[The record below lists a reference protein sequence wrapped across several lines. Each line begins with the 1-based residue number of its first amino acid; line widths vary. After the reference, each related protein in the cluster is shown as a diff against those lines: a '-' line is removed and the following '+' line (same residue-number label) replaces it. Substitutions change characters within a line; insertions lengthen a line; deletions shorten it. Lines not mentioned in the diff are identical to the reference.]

1 MSEPSRRALGVL
13 LAHAVTTQVVT
24 FVLRP
29 TMAYRA
35 IELDVPSAWLGV
47 LGASFAIAPLLLAL
61 PAGHAADRYGERR
74 MAVAGA
80 LTLVAAGIAFLTLG
94 HTVAGLVAA
103 GILLG
108 TGHLGCVIAQQ
119 ALVANTTRSG
129 GHDAAFGRYTFAASL
144 GQAAGP
150 VLISVFGGEQ
160 AIPDTGAI
168 FLWSCGLAVLLVVL
182 SALLARS
189 PRPEAGDRDDG
200 GGVRSLLRRPGL
212 AYALITSCV
221 VLAAVDITLV
231 YLPAMGT
238 EQGLTAGT
246 IGLLLTVR
254 GLASMAS
261 RFFLGRLSQ
270 AAGRR
275 RLLVTS
281 TVAAAV
287 AMLLTPLP
295 MPLWLLLGVLLVLG
309 FGLGVGQ
316 PLTMSWLAESAPPGL
331 RGRAM
336 SLRLVGNRTGQILL
350 PGAAGLVAAGLGA
363 GGVLMVTALGL
374 GWAGVAARR
383 LPADGGKHGGKL

>member
-1 MSEPSRRALGVL
+1 MSEARNRRYATAVL
-13 LAHAVTTQVVT
+13 LAHSVGTQVVT

-29 TMAYRA
+29 TMSYRA
-35 IELDVPSAWLGV
+35 IELDVPAALLGV

-80 LTLVAAGIAFLTLG
+80 LLLTAAGAAFLTLG
-94 HTVAGLVAA
+94 HTVPGLVAA

-119 ALVANTTRSG
+119 ALVANTTQRG
-129 GHDAAFGRYTFAASL
+129 GHDTAFGRYTFAASL

-150 VLISVFGGEQ
+150 VLISAFGGDQ
-160 AIPDTGAI
+160 AIPDTGRI
-168 FLWSCGLAVLLVVL
+168 FLWACGLAVLLVLL
-182 SALLARS
+182 SIPLARS
-189 PRPEAGDRDDG
+189 PRPEPGERQDAMN
-200 GGVRSLLRRPGL
+200 VRSLLRRPGI
-212 AYALITSCV
+212 AHALVTSCV

-231 YLPAMGT
+231 YLPALGT

-246 IGLLLTVR
+246 VGLLLTIR
-254 GLASMAS
+254 GLASMIS
-261 RFFLGRLSQ
+261 RFFLGRLSR
-270 AAGRR
+270 ALGRR

-281 TVAAAV
+281 TVAAAA
-287 AMLLTPLP
+287 AMLITPLP
-295 MPLWLLLGVLLVLG
+295 MPLWLLVPVLVVLG

-336 SLRLVGNRTGQILL
+336 SLRLVGNRTGQLLL
-350 PGAAGLVAAGLGA
+350 PGAAGLVAAGMGA
-363 GGVLMVTALGL
+363 GGVLMITALGL
-374 GWAGVAARR
+374 GWAGVTARR
-383 LPADGGKHGGKL
+383 LPADP

>member
-1 MSEPSRRALGVL
+1 MAVL
-13 LAHAVTTQVVT
+13 LAHSAVTQVVT

-29 TMAYRA
+29 TMSYRA
-35 IELDVPSAWLGV
+35 IELDVPPAWLGV

-74 MAVAGA
+74 IAVTGA
-80 LTLVAAGIAFLTLG
+80 LTLTAAGAAFLAFG
-94 HTVAGLVAA
+94 HTAPGLVAA

-119 ALVANTTRSG
+119 ALVANTTRRG
-129 GHDAAFGRYTFAASL
+129 GHDTAFGRYTFAASL

-150 VLISVFGGEQ
+150 VLISAFGGER
-160 AIPDTGAI
+160 AIPDTGRI

-182 SALLARS
+182 SALLTRS
-189 PRPEAGDRDDG
+189 PRPEPKDRDAA

-212 AYALITSCV
+212 AHALVTSCV

-231 YLPAMGT
+231 YLPALGT
-238 EQGLTAGT
+238 EYGLTAGT

-254 GLASMAS
+254 GLASMTS
-261 RFFLGRLSQ
+261 RFFLGHLSR
-270 AAGRR
+270 AVGRR

-287 AMLLTPLP
+287 AMLATALP
-295 MPLWLLLGVLLVLG
+295 MPLWLLAGVLVVLG

-316 PLTMSWLAESAPPGL
+316 PMTMSWLAESAPPGL

-336 SLRLVGNRTGQILL
+336 SLRLVGNRTGQLIL

-363 GGVLMVTALGL
+363 AGVLMITAVGL

-383 LPADGGKHGGKL
+383 LPVDT